1 MNLTPEEKEVGRD
14 NYYEAVGSCHAFGP
28 DATRRDFLKTAIG
41 SGLVTGAG
49 LGAMYFGYDKKPI
62 GKPVRVGV
70 IGTGDE
76 GNVLIGA
83 INPDYVDVVAI
94 ADIRPYN
101 IHRAFHGD
109 WASDTA
115 LKVRSGLMK
124 VYDYPSE
131 DAARK
136 HVKVYDADNGGYE
149 ALIKDPDVEAVIIA
163 LPLHLHAPA
172 ACKALKA
179 GKHVLT
185 EKLMAHNVAQ
195 CKVMGRLAYEEG
207 LYLATGH
214 QRHYSVLY
222 DNAKH
227 LINWG
232 VLGEIH
238 HIRAQWHRGNLPGRD
253 SWQQPLPGGEV
264 VVGPDAKPINKIAEH
279 LGKLIKAKE
288 RAIKE
293 KKKPQEIEKFERQ
306 IAQWRVWDGDKDVD
320 AEAHGYIEDVLG
332 NGRPRPAL
340 EELCRWRLWE
350 RTGGGLM
357 AELGSHQLD
366 AAGIF
371 ITAAKGVGSDVKK
384 AHPLTVHAIGGRHT
398 FPLDRDAGDHV
409 YCMFEF
415 PGPGYDPD
423 FDVGYQDER
432 INYPKDGIPA
442 WDVDKNKKV
451 VVTYSSING
460 NGFGGYGEVVMGTKG
475 TLVLKQEKE
484 VMLYQTS
491 STSSRVSIKDDKGGP
506 TMDTQASGEMG
517 PAAKAAEGPVS
528 RGYTEEIE
536 HWAWCIRNGDGKK
549 DSEVQLR
556 CKPEVALGDAVIA
569 LATNAAMKKAA
580 NGEGGFLKFEDAW
593 YELGEDATPD
603 ESSVEAEYAKLVTE
617 A

>member
-14 NYYEAVGSCHAFGP
+14 NYYEAVGSYHAFGP
-28 DATRRDFLKTAIG
+28 DVSRRDFLKTTIG
-41 SGLVTGAG
+41 TGLVSGAG

-83 INPDYVDVVAI
+83 VNPDYVQVVAI
-94 ADIRPYN
+94 ADIRPSS

-109 WASDTA
+109 WASETA
-115 LKVRSGLMK
+115 LTVRRGLLA
-124 VYDYPSE
+124 VYGWKTE
-131 DAARK
+131 DEARK
-136 HVKVYDADNGGYE
+136 HVKVYDQSNGGYH
-149 ALIKDPDVEAVIIA
+149 ALIEDSDVEAVIIA

-172 ACKALKA
+172 ACEALKA

-195 CKVMGRLAYEEG
+195 CKVMGRLAYKQG
-207 LYLATGH
+207 LHLATGH

-227 LINWG
+227 LMQWG

-264 VVGPDAKPINKIAEH
+264 VFGSKKKSIDKIAEQ
-279 LGKLIKAKE
+279 LKKFNDALKKE
-288 RAIKE
+288 TDSEKVKWLEKRA
-293 KKKPQEIEKFERQ
+293 
-306 IAQWRVWDGDKDVD
+306 AQWAAWNNDKDVD
-320 AEAHGYIEDVLG
+320 AEAYDYISMTLA

-371 ITAAKGVGSDVKK
+371 ISAVRDDGKK
-384 AHPLTVHAIGGRHT
+384 VHPLTVHAVGGRHT

-415 PGPGYDPD
+415 PGPGYDPG
-423 FDVGYQDER
+423 FDVGYRDER
-432 INYPKDGIPA
+432 VNYPDPDKGIAPYTE
-442 WDVDKNKKV
+442 DPNKKI

-460 NGFGGYGEVVMGTKG
+460 NGFGGYGETVMGSKG
-475 TLVLKQEKE
+475 TLVLEREKE
-484 VMLYQTS
+484 VMLYKTS
-491 STSSRVSIKDDKGGP
+491 STSSRVKVKDDAGGP

-536 HWAWCIRNGDGKK
+536 HWAWCIRNGDAN
-549 DSEVQLR
+549 DPDTQPR

-569 LATNAAMKKAA
+569 LATNVAQKEAAK
-580 NGEGGFLKFEDAW
+580 GEGGFLKFEDAW
-593 YELGEDATPD
+593 YDLDDDATPD
-603 ESSVEAEYAKLVTE
+603 ESSTEDEYAKLVTE

>member
-1 MNLTPEEKEVGRD
+1 MNLTPEEKEIGRD
-14 NYYEAVGSCHAFGP
+14 NYYEAVGAYHAFGP
-28 DATRRDFLKTAIG
+28 DVDRRDFLKTAVG

-49 LGAMYFGYDKKPI
+49 LGAMYFGYDKKPL
-62 GKPVRVGV
+62 GDPVRVGV

-76 GNVLIGA
+76 GNVLISA
-83 INPDYVDVVAI
+83 TNPDYVRIVAI

-115 LKVRSGLMK
+115 RAVRRGLMN
-124 VYDYPSE
+124 VYGYKDE
-131 DAARK
+131 TEARK
-136 HVKVYDADNGGYE
+136 NVKVYDANNGGYKS
-149 ALIKDPDVEAVIIA
+149 LIRDPDVEAVIIA
-163 LPLHLHAPA
+163 LPLHLHAQA
-172 ACKALKA
+172 ACDALKA

-195 CKVMGRLAYEEG
+195 CKVMGRLAYEQE

-227 LINWG
+227 MINWG

-238 HIRAQWHRGNLPGRD
+238 HIRAQWHRGNLPGHD
-253 SWQQPLPGGEV
+253 SWQQHLPGGEV
-264 VVGPDAKPINKIAEH
+264 VFGEDTKPVNKILKH
-279 LGKLIKAKE
+279 LEKLEKARE

-293 KKKPQEIEKFERQ
+293 KAKPEEIEKFEKQ
-306 IAQWRVWDGDKDVD
+306 IAQWRIWDGDKDVD
-320 AEAHGYIEDVLG
+320 AEAHDYEKKVIG
-332 NGRPRPAL
+332 GRPRPAL

-371 ITAAKGVGSDVKK
+371 ITAAKGMGSDVKK
-384 AHPLTVHAIGGRHT
+384 AHPLTVHAVGGRHT

-415 PGPGYDPD
+415 PGPGYDPS
-423 FDVGYQDER
+423 FDVGYKDETM
-432 INYPKDGIPA
+432 NYPKGGIPS
-442 WDVDKNKKV
+442 WEDDNNKKV

-484 VMLYQTS
+484 VMLYKNS

-506 TMDTQASGEMG
+506 SMDTQASGEM
-517 PAAKAAEGPVS
+517 AAVAKAAEGPVS

-536 HWAWCIRNGDGKK
+536 HWAWCIRNGDGK
-549 DSEVQLR
+549 DAAVQPR

-569 LATNAAMKKAA
+569 LTTNVALKKAA
-580 NGEGGFLKFEDAW
+580 KGEGGFVKFEDDW
-593 YELGEDATPD
+593 YDLNKDATPD
-603 ESSVEAEYAKLVTE
+603 GSSCEEEYAKLVDE